1 MTREERLIEEKRKRE
16 ERLRDHRRRLSDT
29 NRELRDLAAQ
39 DRARRRKKV
48 GLLADEAGLFVWD
61 DTTLAQ
67 LFGQLA
73 RLAETPNP
81 VAMLDSLLSDTAV
94 SSSVAVPTRI
104 AEVLE

>member
-1 MTREERLIEEKRKRE
+1 MTREERLVEEKRKRE
-16 ERLRDHRRRLSDT
+16 ERLRDHRRRLSET

-48 GLLADEAGLFVWD
+48 GLLADEAGLFLWD
-61 DTTLAQ
+61 DAVLAQ

-81 VAMLDSLLSDTAV
+81 VAVLEALLSDTPGPTPV
-94 SSSVAVPTRI
+94 VASAYTK
-104 AEVLE
+104 EVVG